1 MVGDRVMG
9 TVGELHP
16 RAQKR
21 LDAPAGIF
29 LFQLDAAAL
38 LAEAQL
44 VPQAEPLSRFPSVLR
59 DLAVVVP
66 TELAAEKVRLVILE
80 VGQPLV
86 DEVTVFDVYA
96 GKQVGEGKKNLA
108 FALRYRSADKTLT
121 DAEVADAHQKIVAT
135 VTERLGGV
143 LRA

>member
-1 MVGDRVMG
+1 M
-9 TVGELHP
+9 
-16 RAQKR
+16 KR

-29 LFQLDAAAL
+29 LFQLDATAL
-38 LAEAQL
+38 LELAQL
-44 VPQAEPLSRFPSVLR
+44 VPQASSLSRFPSVNR

-66 TELAAEKVRLVILE
+66 TELSAEKVRAVILE

-86 DEVTVFDVYA
+86 DAARVFDVYE

-108 FALRYRSADKTLT
+108 FALRYRSPDRTLT
-121 DAEVADAHQKIVAT
+121 DTEVTEAHQKIVAE
-135 VTERLGGV
+135 VSNRLGGA